1 MSTRQNV
8 LLLIA
13 RLIVGG
19 IFINAGWMKVSA
31 MTETV
36 SMFSSMGIAPVL
48 TYIVSYAEF
57 IGGILL
63 VLGLWNTLV
72 TGGLI
77 IIMMGALYF
86 TKDGGIQMFGFPLL
100 TLASLLALCASG
112 TGKFAIKS
120 KKTVNI

>member
-31 MTETV
+31 MIETV

-72 TGGLI
+72 TGGLA
-77 IIMMGALYF
+77 IIMLSALYY

-112 TGKFAIKS
+112 TGKFALKS
-120 KKTVNI
+120 KKTANI